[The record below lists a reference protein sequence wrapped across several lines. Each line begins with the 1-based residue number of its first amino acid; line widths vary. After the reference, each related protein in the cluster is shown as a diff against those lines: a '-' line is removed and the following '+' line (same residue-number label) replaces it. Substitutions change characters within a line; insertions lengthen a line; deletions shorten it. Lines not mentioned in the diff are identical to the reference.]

1 MADGTGSSNA
11 GAAAGGEG
19 AENKGG
25 AAGANQNA
33 NNAGNQ
39 NAANANQNANAGTS
53 DADGKNGGERTFTQ
67 AEVNALISQRL
78 KDEKK
83 RIEKEQRDAQL
94 SETEKLTKRAEEA
107 EAKARAIEAKDAF
120 VGAATEAKARNPA
133 KLFRLYEREL
143 LFGDDGKPANIAGL
157 LSQAKRDFPDEFGA
171 AKGSADGGSGNGNQS
186 AGGGNSDM
194 NRMIRQAAGRAS

>member
-1 MADGTGSSNA
+1 MADGTGSSNT

-19 AENKGG
+19 KSGKDGG
-25 AAGANQNA
+25 TANQNA

-39 NAANANQNANAGTS
+39 NANANADQGAGAGTS
-53 DADGKNGGERTFTQ
+53 NADGKNGGERTFTQ

-78 KDEKK
+78 KEEKK

-107 EAKARAIEAKDAF
+107 EARARSMEAKDAF
-120 VGAATEAKARNPA
+120 FEAATEAKAKNPA
-133 KLFRLYEREL
+133 KLFRLFERDL

-157 LSQAKRDFPDEFGA
+157 LAQAKKDFPDEFGA
-171 AKGSADGGSGNGNQS
+171 AKGSADGGTGNSGQGV
-186 AGGGNSDM
+186 GGGNTDM
-194 NRMIRQAAGRAS
+194 NQMIRRAAGRGI